1 MPTESDIA
9 ALRSAIRARL
19 ETIVDP
25 CSAAAGAPAG
35 LVSMGLVGDL
45 IIEEGQAGAH
55 IDLTLFITEPG
66 CVMGAV
72 FQQAA
77 QRELA
82 SLPGVG
88 SVEVRVDYAHVWDRE
103 QMTPAYRRRL
113 TDLRSS
119 QSAHMTALRRTPQ
132 SAPNTTTIGKHAASP
147 EEAQNVI
154 EEEPH

>member
-1 MPTESDIA
+1 MPPENDIA

-45 IIEEGQAGAH
+45 IVEEGPAGAH

-66 CVMGAV
+66 CMMGAV
-72 FQQAA
+72 FQQTA

-88 SVEVRVDYAHVWDRE
+88 SVEVRVDYAHVWDRD

-113 TDLRSS
+113 ADFRSS
-119 QSAHMTALRRTPQ
+119 QTAHMTTLRGTPEIL
-132 SAPNTTTIGKHAASP
+132 PNSTTTSRKVAIE
-147 EEAQNVI
+147 EEAQDVI
-154 EEEPH
+154 HEKSH

>member
-1 MPTESDIA
+1 MPPENDIA

-45 IIEEGQAGAH
+45 IVEEGQGGAH
-55 IDLTLFITEPG
+55 IDLTLFLTEPG
-66 CVMGAV
+66 CMMGAV
-72 FQQAA
+72 FQQVA
-77 QRELA
+77 QSELG
-82 SLPGVG
+82 SLPGVE
-88 SVEVRVDYAHVWDRE
+88 SVEVRVDYAHVWDRD

-113 TDLRSS
+113 ADFRSS
-119 QSAHMTALRRTPQ
+119 QSAHMTALHRTPQ
-132 SAPNTTTIGKHAASP
+132 SAPNSTTISKNVIAK

-154 EEEPH
+154 QEKPH